1 MVRPRWISC
10 PDPVTAA
17 PSRGTT
23 GRRNDIESSAVV
35 MPCPASTEEWT
46 TDPSAASPITAS
58 IPAEISP
65 EEFANQGEAGM
76 EKVECPSEPS
86 VISSSVR

>member
-10 PDPVTAA
+10 PEPVTATS
-17 PSRGTT
+17 SRGMT

-35 MPCPASTEEWT
+35 MPWPAWTEEWT
-46 TDPSAASPITAS
+46 TEPRAASPMTAS
-58 IPAEISP
+58 IPAEIRP
-65 EEFANQGEAGM
+65 EVFANHGEAGI
-76 EKVECPSEPS
+76 EKVEWPSEPS